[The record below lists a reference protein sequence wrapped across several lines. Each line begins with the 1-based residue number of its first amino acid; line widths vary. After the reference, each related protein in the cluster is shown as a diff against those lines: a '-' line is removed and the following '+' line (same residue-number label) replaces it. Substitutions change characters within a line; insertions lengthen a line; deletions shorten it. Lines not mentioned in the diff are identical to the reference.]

1 MLDVVMADE
10 GLPRERKREF
20 NSCCR
25 CVEKIRNE
33 LFEKLEPGRRRLLQI
48 PAGSASNEERLQFCT
63 NVRKWC
69 LEELDEQT
77 QKDVRNLKAYKNGG
91 PRHKSEALTS
101 AMLQVLQARPGAFAQ
116 FVVKN
121 GFLEWIGNEDE
132 RKTARRAESADARS
146 GPRPRSRSRS
156 RRRKQA

>member
-1 MLDVVMADE
+1 MNLQ
-10 GLPRERKREF
+10 
-20 NSCCR
+20 
-25 CVEKIRNE
+25 
-33 LFEKLEPGRRRLLQI
+33 QI
-48 PAGSASNEERLQFCT
+48 PAETATNEERLQFCT
-63 NVRKWC
+63 AVRKWC

-101 AMLQVLQARPGAFAQ
+101 AMLQVLQARPGVFAQ

-121 GFLEWIGNEDE
+121 GFLEWVGDDDE
-132 RKTARRAESADARS
+132 HKTSRRAESADARS

-156 RRRKQA
+156 RNRKQD